1 MKNYNYPIGYIMLVI
16 FVCVIVGALS
26 FSYAYL
32 IASSDLPDWL
42 KFWLLK

>member
-1 MKNYNYPIGYIMLVI
+1 MKLYNDPVGHIVLAIA
-16 FVCVIVGALS
+16 VCVIVGALS
-26 FSYAYL
+26 FCYAYL